1 MTRVLGRLLVGL
13 VLGALTVGLIS
24 FCATKL
30 PYSPTR
36 DHITDAA
43 SVPALLLARIVYPEG
58 VHTGK
63 GAPRW
68 GIVFL
73 CSGVLFYT
81 IVWFGILSLGI
92 CIRGRSRAAS
102 TAKGS
107 DVVSRE

>member
-1 MTRVLGRLLVGL
+1 MKMSRVLGRLFVGL

-30 PYSPTR
+30 PYSPIR
-36 DHITDAA
+36 DRITDAA
-43 SVPALLLARIVYPEG
+43 SVPALLLAQIVYPEG

-81 IVWFGILSLGI
+81 VVWFGILSLAVRI
-92 CIRGRSRAAS
+92 KSRSKALG
-102 TAKGS
+102 T
-107 DVVSRE
+107 